1 MQCAMY
7 VAFLKML
14 TVVCVLCVGQNPAI
28 PPHGAR
34 WLTADQLANILS
46 ASISSIVWQCA
57 HMHQVMLN
65 FSVLTVQELLR
76 RLEGLQTSDIQS
88 LKKSMN

>member
-28 PPHGAR
+28 PP
-34 WLTADQLANILS
+34 ADQLANILS